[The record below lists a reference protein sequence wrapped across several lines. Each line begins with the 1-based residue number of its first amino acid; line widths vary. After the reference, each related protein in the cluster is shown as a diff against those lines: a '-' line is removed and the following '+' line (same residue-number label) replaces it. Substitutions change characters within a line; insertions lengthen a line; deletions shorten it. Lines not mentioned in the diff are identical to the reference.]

1 MYGYLNKNH
10 RGGAGNVNAMGKDA
24 LALTTSFRPQSRA
37 ALFEA
42 AMKVPELKVV
52 EHAVD
57 GAGRP
62 GIGITWPVPKR
73 SLASAKPTVLVFDAT
88 SFAYLGVADGGAVLT
103 SAIVDKVNQRP

>member
-1 MYGYLNKNH
+1 
-10 RGGAGNVNAMGKDA
+10 
-24 LALTTSFRPQSRA
+24 
-37 ALFEA
+37 
-42 AMKVPELKVV
+42 VPGLKVL

-62 GIGITWPVPKR
+62 GDR
-73 SLASAKPTVLVFDAT
+73 HHLAGSQEIAGFRPNRPCWYST